1 MIISLSL
8 SLCARAQAIIIRDE
22 ISEITCG
29 KIEFFPDKLELEEAR
44 EDICAVIHA
53 KSPFQPKTSK
63 GDGVEKKE
71 KHDNPYKSMDA
82 EQMTKAMMAKVESI
96 YAYLDEKY
104 PRSTGER
111 SRSEVWQD
119 NVRAFLA

>member
-29 KIEFFPDKLELEEAR
+29 VIECFPNAPELEKAR

-53 KSPFQPKTSK
+53 MDPYEHITLK
-63 GDGVEKKE
+63 GGGVEK
-71 KHDNPYKSMDA
+71 HPNPFKSMDD
-82 EQMTKAMMAKVESI
+82 EQRTKAMMATVKAI
-96 YAYLDEKY
+96 LDYLDENY
-104 PRSTGER
+104 PHSSGEP
-111 SRSEVWQD
+111 SRSEAWK
-119 NVRAFLA
+119 AFLP